1 VGEATSQVDPHQG
14 ERPESD
20 DRPDYE
26 QSIETD
32 DSENLDPEV
41 AAEIEQKREDIE
53 HTRSELTETVEAIQ
67 ERLNPQRLVDE
78 AKETVREATIGK
90 AEQMAYEVGE
100 RVRETR
106 MSFMD
111 TIRENPV
118 PAALAAIGLG
128 WLWTKR
134 SHSSS
139 YGWGADYERS
149 RRRIEYSEG
158 WGTDYERRQHRG
170 PMRQAG
176 HVVSGAAG
184 QAGHVVGGAA
194 GKVGDVAGNT
204 ASKVG
209 DVAGQAASK
218 VGHVAG
224 DVKDTAGELAE
235 ATQERLSEFGT
246 GAQHQA
252 RRAQDWYQHN
262 LQENPLVVGA
272 AAMVVGA
279 AIGLALPETQREAEL
294 MGDARDRLMDKA
306 KEVAHEAGDRV
317 QQAVK
322 ETADTAGASSSQ
334 STPGVYSQTPS
345 ASL

>member
-20 DRPDYE
+20 VRPDYE
-26 QSIETD
+26 QSIEADET
-32 DSENLDPEV
+32 ENLDPEV

-78 AKETVREATIGK
+78 AKDTVREATIGK

-139 YGWGADYERS
+139 HGWGADYDRS
-149 RRRIEYSEG
+149 RRRIEHSEG

-176 HVVSGAAG
+176 HMVSGAAG
-184 QAGHVVGGAA
+184 SAGHAVGGAA
-194 GKVGDVAGNT
+194 GQVGDVAGTT
-204 ASKVG
+204 ASTVG
-209 DVAGQAASK
+209 DVAGQAARTG
-218 VGHVAG
+218 GHVAG
-224 DVKDTAGELAE
+224 DVKDTAGEFAE
-235 ATQERLSEFGT
+235 ATPERLSEFGS
-246 GAQHQA
+246 G
-252 RRAQDWYQHN
+252 AQDWYQHN

-272 AAMVVGA
+272 AALVVGA
-279 AIGLALPETQREAEL
+279 AIGLALPETRREADL

-306 KEVAHEAGDRV
+306 KEVAQEAGDRV

-322 ETADTAGASSSQ
+322 ETADTAGASNSQ
-334 STPGVYSQTPS
+334 STPGVYSQNPS